1 MIRGVITSSGPVAR
15 SMVLGTKM
23 QVVDCL
29 GPHVQCIVVYS
40 RGVLPRPFSLK
51 DYQSQLMAGRTPIF
65 FEARIVFYDQ
75 NWVSRTVFSK
85 TSV

>member
-51 DYQSQLMAGRTPIF
+51 DDQSQLVENGWANTYF
-65 FEARIVFYDQ
+65 
-75 NWVSRTVFSK
+75 
-85 TSV
+85 